1 MAKKKEDIT
10 LEELTPSE
18 IRLNKLREIAEKV
31 RENEERQAQINQALD
46 TLKRLL

>member
-1 MAKKKEDIT
+1 MAKNKEDIT
-10 LEELTPSE
+10 LEELTSSD

>member
-1 MAKKKEDIT
+1 MAKNKKDIS
-10 LEELTPSE
+10 LQELTPRD

>member
-1 MAKKKEDIT
+1 MAKNKKDIS
-10 LEELTPSE
+10 LQELTPSD